1 MKSMT
6 KRLLAALLAVA
17 ALFALAG
24 CSKSDKADAAP
35 KDYTKILH
43 DARPDED
50 NEYYMI
56 FSPAKTASSPP
67 STATATAMTPPSW
80 TKRSATCCSPC

>member
-17 ALFALAG
+17 ALFALVG

-50 NEYYMI
+50 NEYDI
-56 FSPAKTASSPP
+56 GE
-67 STATATAMTPPSW
+67 
-80 TKRSATCCSPC
+80 

>member
-17 ALFALAG
+17 ALFALVG

-35 KDYTKILH
+35 KDYMFVNMCNLEVIQVEAHT
-43 DARPDED
+43 
-50 NEYYMI
+50 
-56 FSPAKTASSPP
+56 
-67 STATATAMTPPSW
+67 
-80 TKRSATCCSPC
+80 

>member
-17 ALFALAG
+17 ALFALVG
-24 CSKSDKADAAP
+24 CGKSDKADAAP

-43 DARPDED
+43 DARP
-50 NEYYMI
+50 
-56 FSPAKTASSPP
+56 AKTASSPP
-67 STATATAMTPPSW
+67 STATATATTPPSW
-80 TKRSATCCSPC
+80 TKRSAACCSPC